1 MCLLRRK
8 VDRQDMLA
16 VGRLSHRS
24 HNRLDKAHL
33 RSLHHRALDHQAA
46 AAVLPAV
53 GLLDMAVVQAVL
65 LEEHLHSCRRRLEHR
80 LDSRLRV

>member
-24 HNRLDKAHL
+24 HNRLDKAHS
-33 RSLHHRALDHQAA
+33 RSLHRRALDHQAAA

-53 GLLDMAVVQAVL
+53 GLLGMAVVQAV